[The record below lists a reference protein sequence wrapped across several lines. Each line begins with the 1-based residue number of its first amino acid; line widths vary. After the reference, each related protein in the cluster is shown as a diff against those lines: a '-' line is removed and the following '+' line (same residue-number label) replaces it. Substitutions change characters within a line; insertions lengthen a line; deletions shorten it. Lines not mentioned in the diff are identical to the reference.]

1 MTEIK
6 MNKQINV
13 FEGVSLYWFTRTKDA
28 TFNTEKKEMT
38 TSINGEPYTQRFYPV
53 SKFELFQFIKYLL
66 PILAIVTTDYYS
78 ISIKNEIALIVAAL
92 TIVAWERYRLADRK
106 IKISIALA
114 VTVIL
119 PIIGIPTMTLSF
131 LMKSYMSAWAAIV
144 GYEIALAIASK
155 EWTFIHKVGING
167 LPKFFGHYFTCRAQE
182 LEKHKTKVAAA
193 IKQNVLITAAV
204 IGFIGLFGLMYS
216 GIQSYQEH
224 QRHTAYI
231 AAQKQFLDMQALKY
245 QSEQNGSAQ
254 IVIEIKKEV
263 LPAATQQLND
273 KLGIPPSFTETKTI
287 TYPWEKG
294 YRAGGTWVFRDGKVI
309 SETINGRVSR

>member
-1 MTEIK
+1 
-6 MNKQINV
+6 MNKHIKV
-13 FEGVSLYWFTRTKDA
+13 FEGVSLYWFTRIKDA

-38 TSINGEPYTQRFYPV
+38 TLINGESYTQRFYSV
-53 SKFELFQFIKYLL
+53 SKFEFFQFVKYLL
-66 PILAIVTTDYYS
+66 PVLAIVTDDYS
-78 ISIKNEIALIVAAL
+78 ISIKNEIALIIAAL
-92 TIVAWERYRLADRK
+92 TIVTWEKYRLADRK

-114 VTVIL
+114 VMAIL

-167 LPKFFGHYFTCRAQE
+167 LPKFFGHYFTCRVQE
-182 LEKHKTKVAAA
+182 LENHKVKVAAA
-193 IKQNVLITAAV
+193 IKQNVLIAAAA
-204 IGFIGLFGLMYS
+204 IGFIGLAGLMYS
-216 GIQSYQEH
+216 GIKSYQEH
-224 QRHTAYI
+224 QRHTAYM

-254 IVIEIKKEV
+254 IIIEIKKDV

-294 YRAGGTWVFRDGKVI
+294 YRASGTWVFRDGKVI
-309 SETINGRVSR
+309 SETINGRVVQ

>member
-1 MTEIK
+1 
-6 MNKQINV
+6 MNKQIKV
-13 FEGVSLYWFTRTKDA
+13 FEGVALYWFTRTKDA
-28 TFNTEKKEMT
+28 TFNTENKEMT
-38 TSINGEPYTQRFYPV
+38 TLINGEPYTQRFY
-53 SKFELFQFIKYLL
+53 SMGKFEFFQFVKYLL
-66 PILAIVTTDYYS
+66 PVLAIITTDYS

-92 TIVAWERYRLADRK
+92 TIVAWERYRLGDRK

-155 EWTFIHKVGING
+155 EWMFMHKVGING

-182 LEKHKTKVAAA
+182 LEKHKTKVAAS
-193 IKQNVLITAAV
+193 IKQNVLIAAVV
-204 IGFIGLFGLMYS
+204 IGFIGLVGLMYS
-216 GIQSYQEH
+216 GIQSYQKH
-224 QRHTAYI
+224 QRHTAYM
-231 AAQKQFLDMQALKY
+231 AAQEQFLNMQALEY

-273 KLGIPPSFTETKTI
+273 KLGIPPSFTKTKTI

-294 YRAGGTWVFRDGKVI
+294 YRAGGTWIFQDGKII
-309 SETINGRVSR
+309 SETINGRVQR

>member
-1 MTEIK
+1 MTETK

-13 FEGVSLYWFTRTKDA
+13 FEGISLYWFTRTKYA
-28 TFNTEKKEMT
+28 TFNTEKNEIT
-38 TSINGEPYTQRFYPV
+38 TLINGEPYTQRFYTV
-53 SKFELFQFIKYLL
+53 SKFEFFQFVKYLL
-66 PILAIVTTDYYS
+66 PILAIITTDYS

-92 TIVAWERYRLADRK
+92 TIVVWEKYRLADRK

-114 VTVIL
+114 VTVVL

-144 GYEIALAIASK
+144 GYEIALAISSK

-167 LPKFFGHYFTCRAQE
+167 LPKFFGHYFTYSAQE

-193 IKQNVLITAAV
+193 IKQNVLIAAAV
-204 IGFIGLFGLMYS
+204 IGLIGLVGLMYS
-216 GIQSYQEH
+216 GIRSYQKH
-224 QRHTAYI
+224 QDHTAYMT
-231 AAQKQFLDMQALKY
+231 AQKQFLDMQSLKY

-294 YRAGGTWVFRDGKVI
+294 YRAGGTWIFRDGKVI
-309 SETINGRVSR
+309 SENINGRVTR